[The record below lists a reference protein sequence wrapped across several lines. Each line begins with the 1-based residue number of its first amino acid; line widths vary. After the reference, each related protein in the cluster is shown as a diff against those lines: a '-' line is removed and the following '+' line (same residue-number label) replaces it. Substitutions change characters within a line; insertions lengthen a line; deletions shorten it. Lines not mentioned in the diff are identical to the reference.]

1 MIQRK
6 TQLGIFVL
14 TALVAASY
22 WASRGQKDTGTQ
34 PISGLDTRLD
44 FALQEFEY
52 QFFDIDGKPSALLT
66 APQLTNNAE
75 SGISEIQQPVFDVI
89 DQGVPWRIVAESAI
103 VAADKEYITLS
114 GDVWIRR
121 PASELG
127 GELNINTSELI
138 FELSNKIASS
148 ERPVQMMQDN
158 DIMEAIGFRVNMK
171 NNRFQLLDRVKLKY
185 AVN

>member
-1 MIQRK
+1 M
-6 TQLGIFVL
+6 GIFVL

-22 WASRGQKDTGTQ
+22 WASRGQKDIEGQ
-34 PISGLDTRLD
+34 PIAGLDTRLD
-44 FALQEFEY
+44 YALEEFEY
-52 QFFDIDGKPSALLT
+52 QFFDIDGNPSARLT
-66 APQLTNNAE
+66 APELTNHAE
-75 SGISEIQQPVFDVI
+75 TGISEIQQPVFDVI
-89 DQGVPWRIVAESAI
+89 DQGVPWKIVAESAI
-103 VAADKEYITLS
+103 VAADKEHVTLS

-138 FELSNKIASS
+138 FELSPKVASS
-148 ERPVQMMQDN
+148 DRPVQLMQDN
-158 DIMEAIGFRVNMK
+158 DIMEAVGFRVNMK